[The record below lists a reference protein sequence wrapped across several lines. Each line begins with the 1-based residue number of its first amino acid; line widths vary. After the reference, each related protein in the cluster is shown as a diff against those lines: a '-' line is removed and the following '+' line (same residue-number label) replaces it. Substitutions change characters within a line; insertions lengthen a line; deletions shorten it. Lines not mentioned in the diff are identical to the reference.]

1 VNAADIGEYRPALR
15 SVAAERLQPVRLD
28 LFSRANRRRPVK
40 MVGSMTNSPLGY
52 RLLVIAAAALFS
64 TGGAAI

>member
-1 VNAADIGEYRPALR
+1 
-15 SVAAERLQPVRLD
+15 
-28 LFSRANRRRPVK
+28 